1 MRRPKDRDF
10 LETIEGLIFCV
21 VGYLHPP
28 DRYTAYLKYL
38 PAEAGK
44 WQRGGTFYH
53 RSLPYYHVR
62 SVQETLAFLEAH
74 YPHYIFADP
83 VQGLTFS
90 FVPTHRVRQ
99 YFVPAERLAEL
110 LTDPRDPLEKDVSE
124 LVEILTQASGLSPQ
138 ALGITGSILLG
149 MHNPTFSDIDLTVY
163 GRAQALA
170 LRSTLDRLRGT
181 WFQALDQGRRR
192 QWRTETAVRF
202 GLAPEDVA
210 YLDTRRWNYFLFRG
224 RYVSVHPTRE
234 DGEILEEYGDRR
246 YEARG
251 AATVEATVVETSE
264 ALFLPAIYRLD
275 DVRVI
280 EGAASDVETL
290 VSFEGLYCNAADP
303 GDRIVARG
311 EVETATGAA
320 PRLVVGAA
328 SLPDGG
334 FVKVTRKH

>member
-44 WQRGGTFYH
+44 WQRGGTFYR

-74 YPHYIFADP
+74 YPHYIFTDP

-99 YFVPAERLAEL
+99 YFAPAERLSEL

-124 LVEILTQASGLSPQ
+124 LVAILTQASGLFPQ
-138 ALGITGSILLG
+138 ALGITGSILIGL
-149 MHNPTFSDIDLTVY
+149 HNPTFSDIDLTVY

-170 LRSTLDRLRGT
+170 LRSALERLKGT
-181 WFQALDQGRRR
+181 WFQELDQGRRR

-210 YLDTRRWNYFLFRG
+210 YLETRRWNYFLFRG

-234 DGEILEEYGDRR
+234 DGEILEGYGDRR
-246 YEARG
+246 YEGRG
-251 AATVEATVVETSE
+251 AATVEATVVEASE

-290 VSFEGLYCNAADP
+290 VSFEGLYCDVADP
-303 GDRIVARG
+303 GDRILARG
-311 EVETATGAA
+311 QVETTSGVAA
-320 PRLVVGAA
+320 RLVVGAA

-334 FVKVTRKH
+334 FVTVTRKH